1 MSALRDLQ
9 QDFMAAV
16 FSEKKVALAR
26 HLVGTASES
35 AWRIDIYRNNAV
47 SNLSSAL
54 ESAYPI
60 IVKLV
65 GAEFFRYAAQEYI
78 SRYPSV
84 SGDLHVFGEAFGA
97 FLAAFPPAAQL
108 PYLPDVARLEWLCH
122 KAYFAA
128 DHAPLALDRL
138 KQVAP
143 EHYGSLQFRLN
154 PACALF
160 ESAFPAERIWQVNQD
175 HYTGEQTLDLSSG
188 AATALVKREMYRVVV
203 SALPRSEWN
212 GLHALSTGHTFATA
226 CDAALQID
234 PDLDLGATLR
244 RWVDEKILVD
254 FTISTS

>member
-9 QDFMAAV
+9 RDFMAAV
-16 FSEKKVALAR
+16 FSEEKDALAR
-26 HLVGTASES
+26 HLPGTATES

-54 ESAYPI
+54 ESAYPV

-65 GAEFFRYAAQEYI
+65 GAEFFHYAAQEYI
-78 SRYPSV
+78 SRCPSV

-108 PYLPDVARLEWLCH
+108 PYLPNVARLEWLCH

-143 EHYGSLQFRLN
+143 EHYGRLQFRLN

-160 ESAFPAERIWQVNQD
+160 ESAFPVERIWQVNQD
-175 HYTGEQTLDLSSG
+175 RYTGDQALDLSSG
-188 AATALVKREMYRVVV
+188 AATVMVKREMYRVAV
-203 SALPRSEWN
+203 SALPRSEWC

-226 CDAALQID
+226 CDVALQID
-234 PDLDLGATLR
+234 PNLNLGAALR
-244 RWVDEKILVD
+244 RWVEEAILVD
-254 FTISTS
+254 FSIST

>member
-9 QDFMAAV
+9 QDFMTAV
-16 FSEKKVALAR
+16 FSEEKVALAR

-35 AWRIDIYRNNAV
+35 AWRIDIYHNNAV

-54 ESAYPI
+54 ESAYPV

-65 GAEFFRYAAQEYI
+65 GAEFFHYAAQEYI

-122 KAYFAA
+122 RAYFAA
-128 DHAPLALDRL
+128 DHTPLALDRL

-143 EHYGSLQFRLN
+143 EHYGRLQFRLN

-160 ESAFPAERIWQVNQD
+160 ESAFPVDRIWQVNQD
-175 HYTGEQTLDLSSG
+175 HYTGDQALDLSSG
-188 AATALVKREMYRVVV
+188 AATVMVKREMYRVVV
-203 SALPRSEWN
+203 STLPRSEWC

-234 PDLDLGATLR
+234 PNLDLGAALR
-244 RWVDEKILVD
+244 RWVEEAILVD
-254 FTISTS
+254 FSVST